1 MITQWVRVA
10 ATADL
15 PPGEKMAVAVA
26 GEEIALFNLDGTVYA
41 IGDICTHAEA
51 SLSEGEFYDNLVECP
66 LHGSAFDVTTGKA
79 MVLPAMGN
87 SGKYAV
93 KVEDGGI
100 YVDPVPVTPR
110 STR

>member
-1 MITQWVRVA
+1 MPEWVRVA
-10 ATADL
+10 DASAL

-26 GEEIALFNLDGTVYA
+26 GEEIAFFNVDGEVYA

-51 SLSEGEFYDNLVECP
+51 SLAEGDFYDNMVECP

-79 MVLPAMGN
+79 IGLPAMGN

-93 KVEDGGI
+93 KVENGGI
-100 YVDPVPVTPR
+100 FVDPTPVTPR